1 VSEGVDETVLALT
14 ADAYSRTGLSA
25 VTTLG
30 TSGKAVRGRHGLLIH
45 GNESAPTAAVDHML
59 PALRSDSPAATLDR
73 ELAHIA
79 SRYGRPTGHIVALV
93 VEYPWI
99 PKPVLNTR

>member
-1 VSEGVDETVLALT
+1 MIRAN
-14 ADAYSRTGLSA
+14 
-25 VTTLG
+25 
-30 TSGKAVRGRHGLLIH
+30 K
-45 GNESAPTAAVDHML
+45 SAPTAAADDML

-93 VEYPWI
+93 VEYPWM
-99 PKPVLNTR
+99 PDATPNTR